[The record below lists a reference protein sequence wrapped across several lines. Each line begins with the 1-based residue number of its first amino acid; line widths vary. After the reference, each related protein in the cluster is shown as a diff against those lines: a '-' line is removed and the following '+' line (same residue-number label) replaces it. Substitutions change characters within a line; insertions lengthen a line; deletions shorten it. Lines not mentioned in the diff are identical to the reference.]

1 MLEHAAG
8 AGVAVHRSGDADRYR
23 SWLNQAGN
31 GAAQG
36 TAMTPLACDYALEV
50 VSLNKAFDGLTVT
63 QNVSLAIRPGERRL
77 IIGPN
82 GAGKTTLFNQI
93 SGDMRPNSGQIRL
106 FGTDVTTFLPY
117 KRAHLGLSR
126 TYQIITLFTG
136 DTLEHNVT
144 LGLLGLLPSRWQM
157 WRPLSFYGDL
167 AREARRTLDTV
178 GLLHLADHP
187 VSEIAYGEKRR
198 VELAM
203 ALAQKPRVLLLD
215 EPLAGLSNTE
225 RSTVKSLIAS
235 IPRETAV
242 IMIEHDMDTALDLAE
257 TVTLLNYGRVIVD
270 GERDVVI
277 ADERTREVYLGV

>member
-1 MLEHAAG
+1 
-8 AGVAVHRSGDADRYR
+8 
-23 SWLNQAGN
+23 
-31 GAAQG
+31 
-36 TAMTPLACDYALEV
+36 MTQPASDFALEIID
-50 VSLNKAFDGLTVT
+50 LNKAFGGLRVT
-63 QNVSLAIRPGERRL
+63 QSISLKIRQGERRL

-93 SGDMRPNSGQIRL
+93 SGDMRPNSGQIKL
-106 FGTDVTTFLPY
+106 FGRDVTTLAPY
-117 KRAHLGLSR
+117 RRAHLGLSR

-157 WRPLSFYGDL
+157 WRPLSFYRDL
-167 AREARRTLDTV
+167 ATEARRTLDTV

-225 RSTVKSLIAS
+225 RSTIKSLIATIS
-235 IPRETAV
+235 RETTV
-242 IMIEHDMDTALDLAE
+242 VMIEHDMDTALDLAE

-270 GERDVVI
+270 GERDAVI
-277 ADERTREVYLGV
+277 ADERTREVYLGD

>member
-1 MLEHAAG
+1 
-8 AGVAVHRSGDADRYR
+8 
-23 SWLNQAGN
+23 
-31 GAAQG
+31 
-36 TAMTPLACDYALEV
+36 MTPPASSYALEIIN
-50 VSLNKAFDGLTVT
+50 LNKAFGGLAVT
-63 QNVSLAIRPGERRL
+63 QGVSLAMRPGERRL

-93 SGDMRPNSGQIRL
+93 SGDMRPNSGKIRL
-106 FGTDVTTFLPY
+106 FDTDVTQLAPY
-117 KRAHLGLSR
+117 KRAHIGLSR
-126 TYQIITLFTG
+126 TYQIITLFTD

-144 LGLLGLLPSRWQM
+144 LGLLGLRPSRWQM
-157 WRPLSFYGDL
+157 WRPISYYSDL
-167 AREARRTLDTV
+167 ATEARRVLDTV

-187 VSEIAYGEKRR
+187 VSDIAYGEKRR

-225 RSTVKSLIAS
+225 RSQVKSLIAS
-235 IPRETAV
+235 IPRQTTV
-242 IMIEHDMDTALDLAE
+242 IMIEHDMDTALDLAD

-270 GERDVVI
+270 GDRDAVI

>member
-1 MLEHAAG
+1 
-8 AGVAVHRSGDADRYR
+8 
-23 SWLNQAGN
+23 
-31 GAAQG
+31 
-36 TAMTPLACDYALEV
+36 MTPLTPDHALEIIE
-50 VSLNKAFDGLTVT
+50 LNKAFGGLRVT
-63 QNVSLAIRPGERRL
+63 QDVSLKIRQGERRL

-93 SGDMRPNSGQIRL
+93 SGDMRPNSGRIKL
-106 FGTDVTTFLPY
+106 FGADVTTLAPY
-117 KRAHLGLSR
+117 RRAHLGLSR

-157 WRPLSFYGDL
+157 WRPLSFYRDL
-167 AREARRTLDTV
+167 ASEARSTLDTV
-178 GLLHLADHP
+178 GLLHLADQP
-187 VSEIAYGEKRR
+187 ISEIAYGEKRR

-215 EPLAGLSNTE
+215 EPLAGLSNSE
-225 RSTVKSLIAS
+225 RTTLRSLIAS
-235 IPRETAV
+235 IPRQTTV

-270 GERDVVI
+270 GERDAVI
-277 ADERTREVYLGV
+277 ADERTREVYLGD

>member
-1 MLEHAAG
+1 MNPPKPG
-8 AGVAVHRSGDADRYR
+8 
-23 SWLNQAGN
+23 
-31 GAAQG
+31 
-36 TAMTPLACDYALEV
+36 YALEIV
-50 VSLNKAFDGLTVT
+50 GLNKAFGGLRVM
-63 QNVSLAIRPGERRL
+63 QDISLRIRRGERRL

-93 SGDMRPNSGQIRL
+93 SGDMRPNSGRIRL
-106 FGTDVTTFLPY
+106 FGADVTTLAPY
-117 KRAHLGLSR
+117 RRAHLGLSR

-157 WRPLSFYGDL
+157 WRPLSFYRDL
-167 AREARRTLDTV
+167 AAKARRTLDTV

-187 VSEIAYGEKRR
+187 ISEIAYGEKRR

-215 EPLAGLSNTE
+215 EPLAGLSNSE
-225 RSTVKSLIAS
+225 RSTVKALIAS
-235 IPRETAV
+235 ISRETTV
-242 IMIEHDMDTALDLAE
+242 VMIEHDMDTALDLAE

-270 GERDVVI
+270 GVRDDVI
-277 ADERTREVYLGV
+277 ADERTREVYLGN